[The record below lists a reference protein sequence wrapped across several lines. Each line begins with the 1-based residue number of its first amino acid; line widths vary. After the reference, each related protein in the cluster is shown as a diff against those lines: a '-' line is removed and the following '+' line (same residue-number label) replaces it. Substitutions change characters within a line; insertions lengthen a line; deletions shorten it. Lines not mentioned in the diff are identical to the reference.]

1 MSGFARTASKADWV
15 PAAPVALSDN
25 RLWVAAATVLLL
37 SLVQRLYFYTG
48 FYGSDEVTYL
58 GAAVRALS
66 GDFSPTNYIG
76 SIRYGFQL
84 PIAGLMY
91 VFGQTE
97 VVANLW
103 TLSCSIAEIAL
114 LILIGNRIVG
124 LRAAALGGLLLGT
137 LPLHVHY
144 AGRLMADPPLA
155 LFMTATF
162 LLFWLGQKSGRPFHF
177 LLAGLAAGMV
187 LWIKESTVVFL
198 AIFLTFPVV
207 FRCWNWRWGWMLLGF
222 GAMVGANL
230 LFFNAVAGDPLY
242 AFRIAGGSVS
252 AYSGDDARFASVIDS
267 PLFYPQYLF
276 AKPYHTWLLG
286 YLALAGL
293 LVWARSKHARA
304 EGSDSTGFVVWWSM
318 GMLLLFSL
326 LPVALAP
333 LKLITKQV
341 NYMLMFMAPLA
352 LLGGVALAKLK
363 GRSLSAAMVLIIVPA
378 AVLSALEKNVVA
390 VFTANSKATVA
401 FAKQNS
407 GASVYGAIGAQRA
420 ANFDALVDPQ
430 GQTVRIQA
438 MTGSMN
444 EVGRAGPAYV
454 VFDSETAD
462 WGYSRGWARAQAPS
476 CWEPSGTLDAAPELA
491 MPYIF
496 QFFKALAARL
506 PGSIAEKV
514 RGPLSAMTQQKPAY
528 IFRVPG
534 GGCSGASAS

>member
-1 MSGFARTASKADWV
+1 MSDFARTASKADWV

-58 GAAVRALS
+58 GAAVRALN

-84 PIAGLMY
+84 PMAGLMY
-91 VFGQTE
+91 MFGQTE
-97 VVANLW
+97 AIANLW
-103 TLSCSIAEIAL
+103 TMLCSMVEIAL
-114 LILIGNRIVG
+114 VILIGSKIVG
-124 LRAAALGGLLLGT
+124 LRAAVLGGLLLGT

-162 LLFWLGQKSGRPFHF
+162 LFFWLGQNSGRSIHF

-198 AIFLTFPVV
+198 AIFLTFPLV
-207 FRCWNWRWGWMLLGF
+207 FHCWNWRWSWMLLAF
-222 GAMVGANL
+222 GVMVGANL
-230 LFFNAVAGDPLY
+230 SFFSAVAGDPLY
-242 AFRIAGGSVS
+242 AFRIAAGSVS
-252 AYSGDDARFASVIDS
+252 AYTGADVRFASVIDS

-286 YLALAGL
+286 YVALAGL
-293 LVWARSKHARA
+293 LVWARLKYARA
-304 EGSDSTGFVVWWSM
+304 ADVASTGFVVWWGV

-326 LPVALAP
+326 LPVSFVP

-352 LLGGVALAKLK
+352 MLGGVALAML
-363 GRSLSAAMVLIIVPA
+363 GERALALALVVIVLPA
-378 AVLSALEKNVVA
+378 AVLSAMEKNLIE

-401 FAKQNS
+401 FAQANP
-407 GASVYGAIGAQRA
+407 GATVYGSIGAQRA
-420 ANFDALVDPQ
+420 AYYEALVTRS
-430 GQTVRIQA
+430 GVRAPIKA
-438 MTGSMN
+438 MLGSMDD
-444 EVGRAGPAYV
+444 VRPAGSAYV
-454 VFDSETAD
+454 VFDDETAS
-462 WGYSRGWARAQAPS
+462 WGLAGGWRREAAPS
-476 CWEPSGTLDAAPELA
+476 CWVQSGVLSADPKFA
-491 MPYIF
+491 
-496 QFFKALAARL
+496 L
-506 PGSIAEKV
+506 PGIFKLIQDA
-514 RGPLSAMTQQKPAY
+514 GNGFPLPFGQKLVQQIDRLMMPEPAY
-528 IFRVPG
+528 LFRVPN
-534 GGCSGASAS
+534 GGCERN